1 MTAPPTEA
9 PIIDRTAALELLEPI
24 TALAAA
30 ASEAILDVARR
41 KIVSQ
46 DKRDGSPVTEADL
59 AADRI
64 IVEGLRRLRPDIPVV
79 SEESVS
85 TLAGP
90 FPGSFFIVD
99 PLDGTREFISG
110 HNDYTVNIAL
120 VTQGRPLLGVIGA
133 PALGAMWRGVVGEVA
148 ERTTAPGGAWTAIRP
163 RAFPGAG
170 WVAAVSRS
178 HLDSQT
184 AAFIRKFG
192 GGSQLPIG
200 SALKFCR
207 IAEGEADLYPRLAP
221 TMEWDIAAGHA
232 VLARAGGAVLTPE
245 GDPLRYGGRAHDFR
259 VPGFIAW
266 GDPERALTFGRS
278 RR

>member
-24 TALAAA
+24 TALAAEA
-30 ASEAILDVARR
+30 AEAILDVARR

-64 IVEGLRRLRPDIPVV
+64 IVNGLRRLRPDIPVV

-85 TLAGP
+85 TFAGP
-90 FPGSFFIVD
+90 FSTSFFIVD

-133 PALGAMWRGVVGEVA
+133 PALGAMWRGIVGEVA
-148 ERTTAPGGAWTAIRP
+148 ERATTPGGAWTAIHP
-163 RAFPGAG
+163 RAFPGTG

-192 GGSQLPIG
+192 SGTQMPIG

-207 IAEGEADLYPRLAP
+207 IAEGSADIYPRLS
-221 TMEWDIAAGHA
+221 TISEWDIAAGHA
-232 VLARAGGAVLTPE
+232 IVEAAGGAITNRN
-245 GDPLRYGGRAHDFR
+245 GQPLRFGARKGEFL
-259 VPGFIAW
+259 VPNFIAW
-266 GDPERALTFGRS
+266 GDPAQVS
-278 RR
+278 RLAD